1 MSDAAHR
8 ALSDLLAYSPLMPYH
23 LPPPGMFIILL
34 SRRKILHP
42 YRPGENNMHR
52 LPLKT
57 AFLAV
62 CFLFTCQPALAQQR
76 EFKDIIYAS
85 PGGKDLGLD
94 IYMPADVESPP
105 LIIQIHGGAWRFGTK
120 DGGVPM
126 QFVDHGYAVASLDF
140 RQSTE
145 APFPAMVH
153 DIKAAVRFLRARAG
167 YYGYDAGRIAI
178 TGASSGA
185 HLAQVVGVSNGHP
198 DLEGDLGDY
207 LDTSS
212 DVQAILSYFG
222 ASDLTVI
229 LSQSTPFG
237 ISVREPALEL
247 LLGALP
253 DATPELAQLASP
265 VYLVDANDPPLMLLH
280 GDMDPQMPVNQS
292 LNMLGAY
299 RAHGLDV
306 VFDPVHGAVHGGPG
320 FFDPD
325 HLANALAFL
334 ERTIGK

>member
-1 MSDAAHR
+1 MQR
-8 ALSDLLAYSPLMPYH
+8 TPT
-23 LPPPGMFIILL
+23 
-34 SRRKILHP
+34 
-42 YRPGENNMHR
+42 
-52 LPLKT
+52 KT
-57 AFLAV
+57 ATFAFFFLITA
-62 CFLFTCQPALAQQR
+62 LPALAQQQ
-76 EFKDIIYAS
+76 EFRDVVYAS
-85 PGGKDLGLD
+85 PNGHDLGLD
-94 IYMPADVESPP
+94 IYMPDGVASPP
-105 LIIQIHGGAWRFGTK
+105 LVVQVHGGAWRFGSK

-126 QFVDHGYAVASLDF
+126 EFVENGYAVASLDF
-140 RQSTE
+140 RASTD

-153 DIKAAVRFLRARAG
+153 DIKAAVRFLRAKAG
-167 YYGYDAGRIAI
+167 DYGYDADRIAI

-198 DLEGDLGDY
+198 ALEGDLGDY

-237 ISVREPALEL
+237 LGVREPALEL

-253 DATPELAQLASP
+253 DANPELAKLASP
-265 VYLVDANDPPLMLLH
+265 VYLVDAVDPPLMLLH
-280 GDMDPQMPVNQS
+280 GDMDPQMPINQS

-299 RAHGLDV
+299 KSAGLDV
-306 VFDPVHGAVHGGPG
+306 TFEPVHGAVHGGPG
-320 FFDPD
+320 FFDTE

>member
-1 MSDAAHR
+1 MQR
-8 ALSDLLAYSPLMPYH
+8 KPTKTVLLAI
-23 LPPPGMFIILL
+23 F
-34 SRRKILHP
+34 
-42 YRPGENNMHR
+42 
-52 LPLKT
+52 
-57 AFLAV
+57 FLV
-62 CFLFTCQPALAQQR
+62 SSVPALAQTR
-76 EFKDIIYAS
+76 EYKDVIYAS
-85 PGGKDLGLD
+85 PDGHDLGLD
-94 IYMPADVESPP
+94 LYLPQGVDSPP
-105 LIIQIHGGAWRFGTK
+105 LVIQVHGGAWRFGSK

-126 QFVDHGYAVASLDF
+126 EFVDNGYAVASLDF
-140 RQSTE
+140 RASTD

-153 DIKAAVRFLRARAG
+153 DIKAAVRFLRAKAES
-167 YYGYDAGRIAI
+167 YGYDASRIAI

-185 HLAQVVGVSNGHP
+185 HLAQVVGTSNGHP
-198 DLEGDLGDY
+198 ELEGELGDY

-237 ISVREPALEL
+237 LSVREPALEL

-253 DATPELAQLASP
+253 DDTPELAKLASP
-265 VYLVDANDPPLMLLH
+265 VYLVDAADPPLMLLH
-280 GDMDPQMPVNQS
+280 GDMDPQMPINQS

-299 RAHGLDV
+299 KAKGLDV
-306 VFDPVHGAVHGGPG
+306 TFDPVHGAVHGGPG
-320 FFDPD
+320 FFDAE

>member
-1 MSDAAHR
+1 MQR
-8 ALSDLLAYSPLMPYH
+8 TPT
-23 LPPPGMFIILL
+23 
-34 SRRKILHP
+34 
-42 YRPGENNMHR
+42 
-52 LPLKT
+52 KT
-57 AFLAV
+57 ASFAFFFLITA
-62 CFLFTCQPALAQQR
+62 LPALAQQQ
-76 EFKDIIYAS
+76 EFRDVVYAS
-85 PGGKDLGLD
+85 PNGHDLGLD
-94 IYMPADVESPP
+94 IYMPDGVVFPP
-105 LIIQIHGGAWRFGTK
+105 LVVQVHGGAWRFGSK

-126 QFVDHGYAVASLDF
+126 EFVENGYAVASLDF
-140 RQSTE
+140 RASTD

-153 DIKAAVRFLRARAG
+153 DIKAAVRFLRAKAG
-167 YYGYDAGRIAI
+167 DYGYDADRIAI

-198 DLEGDLGDY
+198 ALEGDLGDY

-237 ISVREPALEL
+237 LGVREPALEL

-253 DATPELAQLASP
+253 DANPELAKLASP
-265 VYLVDANDPPLMLLH
+265 VYLVDAVDPPLMLLH
-280 GDMDPQMPVNQS
+280 GDMDPQMPINQS

-299 RAHGLDV
+299 KSAGLDV
-306 VFDPVHGAVHGGPG
+306 TFEPVHGAVHGGPG
-320 FFDPD
+320 FFDTE
-325 HLANALAFL
+325 HLDNALAFL

>member
-1 MSDAAHR
+1 MQR
-8 ALSDLLAYSPLMPYH
+8 TPT
-23 LPPPGMFIILL
+23 
-34 SRRKILHP
+34 
-42 YRPGENNMHR
+42 
-52 LPLKT
+52 KT
-57 AFLAV
+57 ALFAFFFLITA
-62 CFLFTCQPALAQQR
+62 LPALAQQQ
-76 EFKDIIYAS
+76 EFRDVVYAS
-85 PGGKDLGLD
+85 PNGHDLGLD
-94 IYMPADVESPP
+94 IYMPDGVAFPP
-105 LIIQIHGGAWRFGTK
+105 LVVQVHGGAWRFGSK

-126 QFVDHGYAVASLDF
+126 EFVENGYAVASLDF
-140 RQSTE
+140 RASTD

-153 DIKAAVRFLRARAG
+153 DIKAAVRFLRAKAG
-167 YYGYDAGRIAI
+167 DYGYDADRIAI

-198 DLEGDLGDY
+198 ALEGDLGDY

-222 ASDLTVI
+222 ASDLIVI

-237 ISVREPALEL
+237 LGVREPALEL

-253 DATPELAQLASP
+253 DANPELAKLASP
-265 VYLVDANDPPLMLLH
+265 VYLVDAVDPPLMLLH
-280 GDMDPQMPVNQS
+280 GDMDPQMPINQS

-299 RAHGLDV
+299 KSAGLDV
-306 VFDPVHGAVHGGPG
+306 TFEPVHGAVHGGPG
-320 FFDPD
+320 FFDTE

>member
-1 MSDAAHR
+1 MQR
-8 ALSDLLAYSPLMPYH
+8 TPT
-23 LPPPGMFIILL
+23 
-34 SRRKILHP
+34 
-42 YRPGENNMHR
+42 
-52 LPLKT
+52 KT
-57 AFLAV
+57 ASFAFFFLITA
-62 CFLFTCQPALAQQR
+62 LPALAQQQ
-76 EFKDIIYAS
+76 EFRDVVYAS
-85 PGGKDLGLD
+85 PNGHDLGLD
-94 IYMPADVESPP
+94 IYMPDGVASPP
-105 LIIQIHGGAWRFGTK
+105 LVVQVHGGAWRFGSK

-126 QFVDHGYAVASLDF
+126 EFVENGYAVASLDF
-140 RQSTE
+140 RASTD

-153 DIKAAVRFLRARAG
+153 DIKAAVRFLRAKAG
-167 YYGYDAGRIAI
+167 DYGYDADRIAI

-198 DLEGDLGDY
+198 ALEGDLGDY

-237 ISVREPALEL
+237 LGVREPALEL

-253 DATPELAQLASP
+253 DANPELAKLASP
-265 VYLVDANDPPLMLLH
+265 VYLVDAVDPPLMLLH
-280 GDMDPQMPVNQS
+280 GDMDPQMPINQS

-299 RAHGLDV
+299 KSAGLDV
-306 VFDPVHGAVHGGPG
+306 TFEPVHGAVHGGPG
-320 FFDPD
+320 FFDTE

>member
-1 MSDAAHR
+1 MKRPTLPSI
-8 ALSDLLAYSPLMPYH
+8 LTSGLLAALVISSL
-23 LPPPGMFIILL
+23 
-34 SRRKILHP
+34 
-42 YRPGENNMHR
+42 
-52 LPLKT
+52 
-57 AFLAV
+57 
-62 CFLFTCQPALAQQR
+62 PALGQHR
-76 EFKDIIYAS
+76 EFRDINYAS
-85 PGGKDLGLD
+85 PDGKDLGLD
-94 IYMPADVESPP
+94 IYMPEGIEAPP
-105 LIIQIHGGAWRFGTK
+105 LVVQIHGGAWRFGSK

-140 RQSTE
+140 RHSTD

-153 DIKAAVRFLRARAG
+153 DIKAAVRFLRANAG
-167 YYGYDAGRIAI
+167 YYGYDAGRIAV

-198 DLEGDLGDY
+198 MLEGDLGEY

-222 ASDLTVI
+222 ASDLTTI

-237 ISVREPALEL
+237 LSVREPALEL

-253 DATPELAQLASP
+253 EDNEELAKLASP
-265 VYLVDANDPPLMLLH
+265 ITLVDAGDPPLMLLH

-299 RAHGLDV
+299 KALGLDV
-306 VFDPVHGAVHGGPG
+306 TFDPVHGAVHGGPG
-320 FFDPD
+320 FFDEE

-334 ERTIGK
+334 ARTIGNQ